1 MDNDMK
7 AKMWE
12 QCKQNHLFDNIP
24 PMMNDRIVEL
34 FEDTVKDNLSP
45 EDFMGTLKD
54 KLQPLRQLNY
64 ADLVPQETK
73 PEVNFAIEMND
84 EPIQDM
90 KVLLEQQAIDRKT
103 NVESAFN
110 KTDDIKQMIVEQNK
124 IMNEQNKLLV
134 QIIESQIKIY
144 EALQKK

>member
-1 MDNDMK
+1 MK

>member
-1 MDNDMK
+1 MDNDKK
-7 AKMWE
+7 AELWE
-12 QCKQNHLFDNIP
+12 QCKQNHVFDNIP
-24 PMMNDRIVEL
+24 PLMNNRIVEL
-34 FEDTVKDNLSP
+34 FEDTLKDNLSRD
-45 EDFMGTLKD
+45 DFLTSLKD
-54 KLQPLRQLNY
+54 KLEPLKKLNY
-64 ADLVPQETK
+64 ADLTPNDKQ
-73 PEVNFAIEMND
+73 PDINFAIEVDD

-110 KTDDIKQMIVEQNK
+110 NEDIKQMIVEQNK

-134 QIIESQIKIY
+134 HIIESQIKIY

>member
-134 QIIESQIKIY
+134 HIIESQIKIY

>member
-1 MDNDMK
+1 MDNDGK
-7 AKMWE
+7 ARLWE
-12 QCKQNHLFDNIP
+12 HCKQNHLFDNIP
-24 PMMNDRIVEL
+24 DMMNHRIVEI
-34 FEDTVKDNLSP
+34 FEDTIKDNMSQ

-54 KLQPLRQLNY
+54 KLQTLKKLNY
-64 ADLVPQETK
+64 ADLTPNNKQ
-73 PEVNFAIEMND
+73 PDINFAIDVDD

-90 KVLLEQQAIDRKT
+90 KVLLEQQAIERKT

-110 KTDDIKQMIVEQNK
+110 NDDIKQMIVEQNK

-134 QIIESQIKIY
+134 HIIESQIKIY

>member
-1 MDNDMK
+1 MK
-7 AKMWE
+7 AKLWE

-24 PMMNDRIVEL
+24 HMMNDRIVKL
-34 FEDTVKDNLSP
+34 FEDTIKDNLSP
-45 EDFMGTLKD
+45 EDFIGTLKD

-134 QIIESQIKIY
+134 HIIESQIKIY